1 MQSSETQEVDGSIQW
16 SLLTKIKAAATAYK
30 ADSANT
36 DSLHSYL
43 RALEN
48 LAEYVGTRQRG
59 SVIFQ
64 EMRSIKQRAAKPKR
78 REPIVI
84 PFDPPVE
91 ASDDAASA
99 VADEMSLAG

>member
-1 MQSSETQEVDGSIQW
+1 MVFGVGHATKGEDPPGTYMQSSETQEVDGSIQW

-48 LAEYVGTRQRG
+48 LANTSG
-59 SVIFQ
+59 
-64 EMRSIKQRAAKPKR
+64 RAN
-78 REPIVI
+78 E
-84 PFDPPVE
+84 
-91 ASDDAASA
+91 
-99 VADEMSLAG
+99 GQ

>member
-1 MQSSETQEVDGSIQW
+1 
-16 SLLTKIKAAATAYK
+16 
-30 ADSANT
+30 
-36 DSLHSYL
+36 
-43 RALEN
+43 
-48 LAEYVGTRQRG
+48 
-59 SVIFQ
+59 
-64 EMRSIKQRAAKPKR
+64 MRSIEQRAAKPKR